1 MSKLIDLPAYLDGNP
16 YPGRGIALGL
26 TPDGRRSVCVYF
38 IMGRSA
44 NSRNRI
50 FEKTGDGIRTRAYDE
65 SKVEDP
71 SLIIYRAVRH
81 LDGLTIVTNGDQTDT
96 IYDGLKSGLT
106 FEEALMT
113 RTFEPD
119 APNYTPRISGILAP
133 ENDSLSYQLS
143 ILKSDGG
150 DPAGCCRAFFS
161 YKPALPGRGRA
172 ITTYVTDGSPLPSFE
187 GEPVA
192 IAIPDD
198 VEAWAEQI
206 WEALDH
212 DNRISLYVR
221 AEDLAGGGTW
231 ERLINGNE

>member
-1 MSKLIDLPAYLDGNP
+1 MSAIRDLPDWLSGNP

-26 TPDGRRSVCVYF
+26 TPDGKKSVCVYF

-50 FEKTGDGIRTRAYDE
+50 FEPTDDGIRTRAFDE

-71 SLIIYRAVRH
+71 TLIIYRAVRK
-81 LDGLTIVTNGDQTDT
+81 LGAQTIVTNGDQTDT
-96 IYDGLKSGLT
+96 IYDGLSDGMS
-106 FEEALMT
+106 FEEALSS

-119 APNYTPRISGILAP
+119 APNYTPRISGLITPA
-133 ENDSLSYQLS
+133 NGALSYQLS

-150 DPAGCCRAFFS
+150 DPEGECREFFS
-161 YKPALPGRGRA
+161 YKKALPGRGRV

-187 GEPVA
+187 GEPVT
-192 IAIPDD
+192 IAVPDD
-198 VEAWAEQI
+198 LEAWTDEI

-221 AEDLAGGGTW
+221 AESLDGGDVW
-231 ERLINGNE
+231 ECILNVNE